1 MTSMVRAMRQSL
13 AMTALLLPSA
23 STAKL
28 VLDGGDAGWSSAWG
42 TSVDGVMGGKS
53 SIAVSFDD
61 GMRATGYLNTDGGGF
76 AGCWRNVAAPV
87 DVSSYAGVAVP
98 YAALDASAPP
108 LALQSAQQPAT
119 AVSYT
124 HLTQPTKRIV

>member
-1 MTSMVRAMRQSL
+1 MVPSFRGPAL
-13 AMTALLLPSA
+13 AITALLLPSA
-23 STAKL
+23 SAAKL

-76 AGCWRNVAAPV
+76 AGC
-87 DVSSYAGVAVP
+87 
-98 YAALDASAPP
+98 
-108 LALQSAQQPAT
+108 
-119 AVSYT
+119 
-124 HLTQPTKRIV
+124 